1 MLAKQTFWNLPQEKR
16 KKIIDVAIQEFAT
29 KGYQKASINTM
40 IANLGIAKGSIYQY
54 FSNKESLFRYIFD
67 YGLQLIKDMVRQA
80 EKDVLPG
87 QDTFT
92 KIQAFF
98 SSAIQF
104 VKNYPLIF
112 RLYLRTIFENDLP
125 LKQELV
131 ERIYLSS
138 LGYLVPLLEEG
149 KSRGEIRTDCQP
161 HLVAFMIMALV
172 DRILQSYLCAH
183 PDLLAHPE
191 PAYVSSPLSST
202 SPYSP
207 GMSPS
212 SPGEPKV
219 SSHGNGNQPT
229 GNPAIPPY
237 PASPA
242 LWIRPKDQEQDL
254 VAELID
260 ILKRGLIASPQQ
272 SLPPSTQEGR
282 PEADSGNG
290 ADRCR

>member
-191 PAYVSSPLSST
+191 PAYASSPSSST
-202 SPYSP
+202 
-207 GMSPS
+207 SPS

-219 SSHGNGNQPT
+219 SSHGREAT
-229 GNPAIPPY
+229 GKQAIPPY
-237 PASPA
+237 PASSA
-242 LWIRPKDQEQDL
+242 FWIGPKDQEQDL

-260 ILKRGLIASPQQ
+260 ILKRGLIASPQ
-272 SLPPSTQEGR
+272 
-282 PEADSGNG
+282 
-290 ADRCR
+290 